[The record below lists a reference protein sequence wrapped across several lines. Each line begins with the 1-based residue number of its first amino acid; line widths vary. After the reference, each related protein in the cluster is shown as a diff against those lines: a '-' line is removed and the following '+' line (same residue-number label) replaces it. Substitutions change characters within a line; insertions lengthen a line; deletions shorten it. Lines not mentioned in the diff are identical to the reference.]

1 MRALSGHVTLLIG
14 GARAGKSRIAQ
25 ALAAAAGERV
35 VFIATA
41 TAGDEEMAGRIARHQ
56 ADRPAHWTTVE
67 APLDPARALDATHVD
82 AVILDCVTLW
92 VTNRLLAA
100 AGPDAA
106 VDPDPLARALATDA
120 ADFVEVARASAG
132 VVAIVTNEVGLGLV
146 PEYPLGRAFRDVLG
160 AVNAHLATLVD
171 HVVLVV
177 AGQQLTIKG
186 GPRGHTA

>member
-1 MRALSGHVTLLIG
+1 MTALLVLG
-14 GARAGKSRIAQ
+14 GARSGKSRLAQ
-25 ALAAAAGERV
+25 SRAEASGLEPV
-35 VFIATA
+35 LVATA
-41 TAGDEEMAGRIARHQ
+41 TAGDDEMAGRIARHQ

-67 APLDPARALDATHVD
+67 APLDPAHAIDTTHVD

-100 AGPDAA
+100 SGPDAA
-106 VDPDPLARALATDA
+106 IEPDPLARALATDA
-120 ADFVEVARASAG
+120 AAFVEVARASAT

-160 AVNAHLATLVD
+160 AVNAHLATLAD

-186 GPRGHTA
+186 GPRGHTP